1 MIRSDKI
8 RAVTFFRYPPIPL
21 SQAFLLV
28 LPSGRAATESPQ
40 QRRMCGG
47 TPMPGTTP
55 STPYVERGWTKYD
68 AAIVLPTTFL
78 LEVLGGAGAAWGCAE
93 AFAVRDGGDN
103 DAWRIICAVVGA
115 MCLVR
120 FVQSRRRGP
129 ASGPAEAVATC
140 LLQVLGGAGAVWG
153 CAEIVGLRVNY
164 PSDCL
169 TSAQNGTG
177 NSWAPGSATC
187 RNTYLVWRLVVL
199 LTIPGFTWKWLR
211 AANTA
216 APPLPRA
223 VELAFSFVLEVM
235 GGAGALWGAAEVA
248 GPSGHSLRL
257 GWGDVHFGQP
267 SFDRWRIGCG
277 VAFVWCLAVWLWRRV
292 TFPAARLRL
301 TRARAAPTETAAREV
316 VAEGYLARPRLS
328 HPALVEAELDS
339 REPPEQGFAELSLSV
354 ESV

>member
-1 MIRSDKI
+1 
-8 RAVTFFRYPPIPL
+8 
-21 SQAFLLV
+21 
-28 LPSGRAATESPQ
+28 
-40 QRRMCGG
+40 
-47 TPMPGTTP
+47 MPGTTLRA
-55 STPYVERGWTKYD
+55 PYAERGWTKYD
-68 AAIVLPTTFL
+68 AATAVIVLPTTFL
-78 LEVLGGAGAAWGCAE
+78 LEVLGGSGAVWGCAE

-115 MCLVR
+115 MCLAR
-120 FVQSRRRGP
+120 FLQSRRRGP

-177 NSWAPGSATC
+177 DAWAPGSSTC
-187 RNTYLVWRLVVL
+187 RNTYLEWRLVVL
-199 LTIPGFTWKWLR
+199 LLLPGFTWRWLR

-223 VELAFSFVLEVM
+223 VELAFSFVLEVL
-235 GGAGALWGAAEVA
+235 GGAGALWGAAEIA

-257 GWGDVHFGQP
+257 GWGDSHFGQP

-277 VAFVWCLAVWLWRRV
+277 VAFMWCLAVWLWRRV
-292 TFPAARLRL
+292 NFPTARLRL
-301 TRARAAPTETAAREV
+301 TRARATPTEIAAREV

-328 HPALVEAELDS
+328 QHPLVEAGLGS
-339 REPPEQGFAELSLSV
+339 RELSEQSFVEPSLCV